1 MGSLRQSLHMKT
13 LILLACLLAVA
24 VALPEP
30 RVPMAADPP
39 VLTGLHLRDDAD
51 SLLVL
56 MMVDPHRPALTATLQ
71 WILKA
76 TLSLPLLVPGRKD
89 SAVTGRSFKADVP
102 DVRMEADLS
111 ALTLSAELC
120 RMSLTYYLY
129 FHYNKLKIYRI
140 FTMMHWKLNLD
151 FQRKWS

>member
-13 LILLACLLAVA
+13 SLILLACLLV

-56 MMVDPHRPALTATLQ
+56 MMVDPHRPAPMATLP
-71 WILKA
+71 WNLKA
-76 TLSLPLLVPGRKD
+76 ALVDDLVVDDLVVVVLVVAHLEVAHLEVALPEPRVL
-89 SAVTGRSFKADVP
+89 TTAD
-102 DVRMEADLS
+102 
-111 ALTLSAELC
+111 
-120 RMSLTYYLY
+120 
-129 FHYNKLKIYRI
+129 
-140 FTMMHWKLNLD
+140 
-151 FQRKWS
+151 